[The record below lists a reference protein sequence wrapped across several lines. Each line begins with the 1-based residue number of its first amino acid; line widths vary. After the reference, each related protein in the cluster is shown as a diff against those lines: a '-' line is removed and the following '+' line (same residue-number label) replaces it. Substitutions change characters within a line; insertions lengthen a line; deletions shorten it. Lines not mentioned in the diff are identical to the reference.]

1 MPPTNMSG
9 TQIAM
14 DTNGSSFHS
23 ACAQNAPYMP
33 SMTRSPCARLMMRM
47 TPKTTVSPTPIMA

>member
-1 MPPTNMSG
+1 MPPANMSG
-9 TQIAM
+9 THSTM

-23 ACAQNAPYMP
+23 ACAQKAPYMP
-33 SMTRSPCARLMMRM
+33 SMTRSPWARLMIRM